1 MSSTPRLPTEQQED
15 QQNAASKTASE
26 ARASTQGDS
35 SSDQPIPSHT
45 ETQGKTGRGI
55 VHEGYIYGI
64 TEDSPLYPALQQLT
78 TKKEKY
84 EFILNHGE
92 KRGKVDFDTRRRGC

>member
-1 MSSTPRLPTEQQED
+1 MSATPHLRTEQQEH

-26 ARASTQGDS
+26 SGASAQGDP
-35 SSDQPIPSHT
+35 SSDPPVPSHT
-45 ETQGKTGRGI
+45 EAQDKTGRGI

-84 EFILNHGE
+84 DFILNHGE